1 MPRHP
6 EIAPEIARMAGGV
19 FSTVAHRIAGLQ
31 GEVYPLHVGDSYLE
45 PPPGCR
51 YQDLADAPAGWHRY
65 GPPGGLPELIAAI
78 AERREVGPE
87 RVLIAPGATGVLSS
101 VLGAILEPGDEV
113 LLLSPYWP
121 LIPGLVHTRG
131 GCPVDVPWFARE
143 LVGEAPDAEGLEVA
157 LGERLTQRTVA
168 VYLNTPNNPTGR
180 CLRAEEAEAIVRF
193 ARRHGLWI
201 LADDVYEDHVWGHPH
216 IALRALAP
224 ERTFSVHSFS
234 KSYAMAGTRVGYL
247 LAPEQPGLL
256 SQIHKVHMH
265 SAYSAPIGPQHL
277 ALRALQTGE
286 AWRRATTA
294 EYRISGAA
302 AAAALGVPE
311 PEGGTFLFLDVAAK
325 LDERGMQGLLEDC
338 IDRNVLVA
346 PGASCGRHFAGHIR
360 LCFTAAPPQV
370 TARGVARLAALLSG
384 DRYLS

>member
-6 EIAPEIARMAGGV
+6 ALSPEITRMAGGV
-19 FSTVAHRIAGLQ
+19 FSTVAHRIAGLT
-31 GEVYPLHVGDSYLE
+31 GEVYPLHVGDSHLE

-51 YQDLADAPAGWHRY
+51 YQDLADAPPGWHRY

-78 AERREVGPE
+78 AQRRDVAREQ
-87 RVLIAPGATGVLSS
+87 VLVAPGATGVLSS

-121 LIPGLVHTRG
+121 LIPGLVRTRG
-131 GCPVDVPWFARE
+131 GCPVDVPWFTQAPD
-143 LVGEAPDAEGLEVA
+143 GEALEAA
-157 LGERLTQRTVA
+157 LRERLTERTVA

-180 CLRAEEAEAIVRF
+180 CLREEEAEAIVRV

-216 IALRALAP
+216 VALRHLAP

-247 LAPEQPGLL
+247 LAPEQAGLL
-256 SQIHKVHMH
+256 AQVHKVHMH

-277 ALRALQTGE
+277 ALRALQTGGT
-286 AWRRATTA
+286 WLVATTA
-294 EYRISGAA
+294 GYRQSAA
-302 AAAALGVPE
+302 EVAAALGVPE
-311 PEGGTFLFLDVAAK
+311 PEGGTFVFLDVSAR

-338 IDRNVLVA
+338 IDQNVLVA
-346 PGASCGRHFAGHIR
+346 PGASCGRHFADYIR
-360 LCFTAAPPQV
+360 ICFTAAPPEV
-370 TARGVARLAALLSG
+370 TARGVARLAMVLAG
-384 DRYLS
+384 R